1 MAGLTVGIA
10 GSGIQIISLGPCLS
24 ILLSLEFTSFS
35 SRPFPC
41 VKKDGAEQFQ
51 AYIILTASE
60 AKERRPESL
69 PLHHTGHHKW
79 PIFPSLG
86 RISTA
91 QWGGKSSTTNRRTE
105 TTHPIFFSWKN
116 HTHKTKEKFSEKSEC
131 FNIFC
136 KYHFCLAWKKTE
148 QCSYLIFINNL
159 LWHAI
164 LVELYQEIW
173 LYTEIYLEKWQITDP
188 MKEVRKAKE
197 SSHHTW
203 EPLFL
208 KIIEKV
214 YIKIP

>member
-1 MAGLTVGIA
+1 MVLN
-10 GSGIQIISLGPCLS
+10 
-24 ILLSLEFTSFS
+24 S
-35 SRPFPC
+35 SRLILFWQLVKPKKGDRSLFPC
-41 VKKDGAEQFQ
+41 
-51 AYIILTASE
+51 IILVITNDPSSPAW
-60 AKERRPESL
+60 AVYL
-69 PLHHTGHHKW
+69 LHSGVGRAPQLTDALKLHTL
-79 PIFPSLG
+79 F
-86 RISTA
+86 
-91 QWGGKSSTTNRRTE
+91 
-105 TTHPIFFSWKN
+105 FFSWKN

-214 YIKIP
+214 YIKIL

>member
-1 MAGLTVGIA
+1 MVNLMAGLTVGIA

-105 TTHPIFFSWKN
+105 TTHPIFFF
-116 HTHKTKEKFSEKSEC
+116 HE
-131 FNIFC
+131 
-136 KYHFCLAWKKTE
+136 
-148 QCSYLIFINNL
+148 
-159 LWHAI
+159 
-164 LVELYQEIW
+164 
-173 LYTEIYLEKWQITDP
+173 
-188 MKEVRKAKE
+188 
-197 SSHHTW
+197 
-203 EPLFL
+203 
-208 KIIEKV
+208 KIILTKQKKNLVRSLSVSTSFANTTFVWLERRQNNAL
-214 YIKIP
+214 I

>member
-1 MAGLTVGIA
+1 MVLN
-10 GSGIQIISLGPCLS
+10 
-24 ILLSLEFTSFS
+24 S
-35 SRPFPC
+35 SRLILFWQLVKPKKGDWSLFPC
-41 VKKDGAEQFQ
+41 IILVITNDPSSPAWAVSLLHGGAGRAPQLTDALKLHTLFFFFYEK
-51 AYIILTASE
+51 IILT
-60 AKERRPESL
+60 KQKKNLVRRL
-69 PLHHTGHHKW
+69 
-79 PIFPSLG
+79 
-86 RISTA
+86 
-91 QWGGKSSTTNRRTE
+91 
-105 TTHPIFFSWKN
+105 
-116 HTHKTKEKFSEKSEC
+116 EC

-173 LYTEIYLEKWQITDP
+173 LYTEIHLEKWQITDP
-188 MKEVRKAKE
+188 MKEFRKAKE

-214 YIKIP
+214 YIKIS